1 MYAPFALAIEIGYGS
16 QCWKLEVTPSG
27 SEVKARLLS
36 VSEALV
42 FLVKSSHSAAKT
54 AATFSEE
61 IGVDVAGTRR
71 YVLAC
76 GAGIACDVVICNAVL
91 QKPLA

>member
-1 MYAPFALAIEIGYGS
+1 MEIGYGS
-16 QCWKLEVTPSG
+16 QCWKLEVTPRG
-27 SEVKARLLS
+27 SEENARLLS
-36 VSEALV
+36 TSEPLV
-42 FLVKSSHSAAKT
+42 CFVKRSHSAARIE
-54 AATFSEE
+54 ATFSGE

-76 GAGIACDVVICNAVL
+76 GACIACDVVIVKLVL